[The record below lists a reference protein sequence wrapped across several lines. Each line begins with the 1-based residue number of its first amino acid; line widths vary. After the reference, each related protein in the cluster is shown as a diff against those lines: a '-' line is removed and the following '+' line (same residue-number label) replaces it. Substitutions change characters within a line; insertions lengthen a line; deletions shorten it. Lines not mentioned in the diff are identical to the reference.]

1 MISNLA
7 KVVMPLAVGILFII
21 SFFFADRNE
30 FFNFLAYFPRKREG
44 SIKIGSLIFGIIF
57 VIVALYNFLRIFFL

>member
-7 KVVMPLAVGILFII
+7 KIVMPLAVGLLFII

-44 SIKIGSLIFGIIF
+44 SIKIGSLIFGGIF